1 MSVLKYIIENCDSGL
16 KYRINFT
23 GSTTLDI
30 DNVWYIECGGIE
42 KGCYR
47 VLPNNDE
54 ILDEYEDDFDRKSR
68 NLDPDD
74 YSPEAMFDYIVD
86 WGDGMTV
93 KEVMDEFD
101 WRTLTWELGLA

>member
-1 MSVLKYIIENCDSGL
+1 MKHIKVFEEFVNEKFSSSDLKKL
-16 KYRINFT
+16 KKFADDVSY
-23 GSTTLDI
+23 
-30 DNVWYIECGGIE
+30 
-42 KGCYR
+42 
-47 VLPNNDE
+47 E